1 MSDPSALQASVAALT
16 QYFVGDATLGETLTR
31 VAELTASAVPP
42 ADLVGITMM
51 VQGQVGTY
59 VFTHPEIPEI
69 DRAQY
74 EHGAG
79 PCVDAFHSGETFL
92 IRSTDTDP
100 RWPAFCKV
108 AREHGV
114 RSTLSLPMIVN
125 RPLGAMNLY
134 SYADDA
140 FTEPHVA
147 AGEGFAAQA
156 AYLLANAQA
165 YWDARSLSENLA
177 SAMQSRSVIEQAK
190 GVIVNAQGTSPDEA
204 FKILI
209 AQSQHENV
217 KLRDIAARIVRDAQ
231 RKGSD
236 GQ

>member
-1 MSDPSALQASVAALT
+1 MSDQAALEASVAALT
-16 QYFVGDATLGETLTR
+16 QYFIGDATLGETLTR
-31 VAELTASAVPP
+31 VAELTTSAVPP
-42 ADLVGITMM
+42 ADLVGITLM
-51 VQGQVGTY
+51 VDGEIGTY

-79 PCVDAFHSGETFL
+79 PCVDAFKTGEVFT
-92 IRSTDTDP
+92 IRSTDTEQ

-114 RSTLSLPMIVN
+114 FSTLSLPMIVN
-125 RPLGAMNLY
+125 RPIGALNLY
-134 SYADDA
+134 SYTEDA
-140 FTEPHVA
+140 FTVPDVA
-147 AGEGFAAQA
+147 AGEAFATQA

-177 SAMQSRSVIEQAK
+177 TAMESRSVIEQAK
-190 GVIVNAQGTSPDEA
+190 GVIVNAQGITPEDA
-204 FKILI
+204 FKILV

-217 KLRDIAARIVRDAQ
+217 KLRDIAARIVREAH
-231 RKGSD
+231 RRVGN